1 MHDKYCCYLLNIKIR
16 TNENSRR
23 LKRLNKRSN
32 CIMNETATQKKN
44 RNNKRTAT
52 ANDDD
57 DSSNVNR
64 FWLLL
69 ILLLFALYLP
79 FSLNHIFFPCV
90 FYFPVCSSGLSLAM
104 KQNESDRKQL
114 KYNIL
119 MHVKRSDIRWWRSET
134 GRYTIRWQWKLS
146 YCQMK
151 NDYFFS
157 RACVRKMYIHHISA
171 SEKRNRYFVSID
183 HFFSRVIGEMVIFFC
198 CFFSWVRAAERRWL
212 LFAHFSGPTM
222 WREIN
227 NICTVCCVLF
237 VCKTFS
243 LWNHTPWFG
252 RPISHTFCFWYIC
265 WNENCSLIRQQAT
278 TSTRTSFNFHK
289 FECV

>member
-183 HFFSRVIGEMVIFFC
+183 HFFSRVIGEMVIFFLLLLVSTRSWKAVTTVRT
-198 CFFSWVRAAERRWL
+198 FFGADNVARDQQYL
-212 LFAHFSGPTM
+212 Y
-222 WREIN
+222 
-227 NICTVCCVLF
+227 CVLCA
-237 VCKTFS
+237 VCM
-243 LWNHTPWFG
+243 
-252 RPISHTFCFWYIC
+252 
-265 WNENCSLIRQQAT
+265 
-278 TSTRTSFNFHK
+278 
-289 FECV
+289 